1 MLQPA
6 ADSFGKQPAALFIP
20 KTYRNMKNRIVSSLV
35 TVFATLSAA
44 AQGNGMAG
52 INEATN
58 MVTSY
63 FDPIT
68 KLAYA
73 VAAVLGLIGGIKVY
87 SKFSSGDPDVSKT
100 AAGWFFA
107 CIFLVVA
114 ATVLRSFF
122 L

>member
-1 MLQPA
+1 MKKKIVPSLT
-6 ADSFGKQPAALFIP
+6 ALFAVL
-20 KTYRNMKNRIVSSLV
+20 TAS
-35 TVFATLSAA
+35 